1 MGKYTLSYA
10 DPTEAPGVYLGV
22 FPNGM
27 PQEDALK
34 EDGDDSV
41 AFSVYANTS
50 KRKAQQ
56 VCAGNYDLRALSQLL
71 TEKEYSILKHFIKHS
86 TFNNHSVSSLA
97 RTLPLNMSART
108 LAPTVYTAASTSTL
122 SGLLMKRPRPSA
134 CTMPRPF
141 L

>member
-1 MGKYTLSYA
+1 MGKYTLSYGE
-10 DPTEAPGVYLGV
+10 PTEAPGVYLGV

-56 VCAGNYDLRALSQLL
+56 VCGHYDLRALSQLF
-71 TEKEYSILKHFIKHS
+71 TENQF
-86 TFNNHSVSSLA
+86 SLSRA
-97 RTLPLNMSART
+97 L
-108 LAPTVYTAASTSTL
+108 V
-122 SGLLMKRPRPSA
+122 
-134 CTMPRPF
+134 
-141 L
+141 